1 MQIIDANIILRYLL
15 KDNKKL
21 YEQSKNIIEEES
33 IFIPNEIT
41 AEVVYVLE
49 KVYEIPREKI
59 KESLEELYSYENLTL
74 LNKEV
79 LLKSLDYYTKNK
91 LDYVDTLLCGYKEI
105 EGYEIASFDK
115 KLVKTLKG
123 IENQAA
129 QE

>member
-15 KDNKKL
+15 KDSKKL

-59 KESLEELYSYENLTL
+59 KESLEELYSYENLT
-74 LNKEV
+74 
-79 LLKSLDYYTKNK
+79 
-91 LDYVDTLLCGYKEI
+91 
-105 EGYEIASFDK
+105 F
-115 KLVKTLKG
+115 
-123 IENQAA
+123 
-129 QE
+129 